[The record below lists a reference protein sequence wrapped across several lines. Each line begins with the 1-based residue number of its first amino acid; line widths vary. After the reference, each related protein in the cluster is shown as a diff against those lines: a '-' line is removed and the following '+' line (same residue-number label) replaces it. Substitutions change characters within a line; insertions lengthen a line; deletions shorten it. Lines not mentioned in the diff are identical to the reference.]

1 MNEKND
7 QRLLADRTRFEISK
21 NDTLAAMHRLK
32 LLRKSASLVKNSG
45 DEIFLYTV
53 NALAVECERFINI
66 VADINASAAA
76 LRRQK

>member
-7 QRLLADRTRFEISK
+7 QRLLADRARFEISK

-53 NALAVECERFINI
+53 NALSDECMRFINT
-66 VADINASAAA
+66 VADLNAAA
-76 LRRQK
+76 STPRRQK